1 MHDGCI
7 TVRIDLNVYI
17 QSLRISYLV
26 DVCFK
31 CTWKCMNRLQYSVL
45 QVRGRIHRKMVKNQ
59 CLAEST
65 SF

>member
-26 DVCFK
+26 
-31 CTWKCMNRLQYSVL
+31 L
-45 QVRGRIHRKMVKNQ
+45 
-59 CLAEST
+59 ESLLY
-65 SF
+65 